1 MLPQRA
7 RAAYRRQLDREVN
20 YRGDSKGC
28 DIGYVLAVGSCEGVN
43 DEEHA
48 PSQPL
53 MRPLLSQFQTPIAPR
68 RAVGFFGSG
77 CPAGCPVG
85 LITQLTLD
93 WRLLGSQPFQ
103 PSTAAN
109 VIPRHC
115 GVNARIR
122 CNCENS
128 RRRRTLRVHILR
140 LRCELEIAELI
151 SRLTGGRSKG
161 RGIQVARERSAKP
174 L

>member
-1 MLPQRA
+1 MGSHPVA
-7 RAAYRRQLDREVN
+7 RAVVISPLESDWKN
-20 YRGDSKGC
+20 KKGC

-43 DEEHA
+43 DKEHA

-68 RAVGFFGSG
+68 RAIGFFGSG
-77 CPAGCPVG
+77 CSASCLVG

-122 CNCENS
+122 CNCGNS
-128 RRRRTLRVHILR
+128 TASQSNDDPTRTFSNEGMFHLY
-140 LRCELEIAELI
+140 
-151 SRLTGGRSKG
+151 
-161 RGIQVARERSAKP
+161 
-174 L
+174 